1 MSQIRTHARRCAVQ
15 ALYAWQMTG
24 LNLDAIEHQFHEKW
38 DLGKSDL
45 NFFRELL
52 YRVPEELEVIDEAL
66 AEFVDRAIDVIGPVE
81 RAILRMGVYELF
93 NRPDVP
99 YKVVINESINLAK
112 MFGASESH
120 KYINGVLDKIAHKQ
134 RALEVKP
141 E

>member
-24 LNLDAIEHQFHEKW
+24 LQLDEIERQFHDKW
-38 DLGKSDL
+38 ELGKSDL
-45 NFFRELL
+45 DFFRELL
-52 YRVPEELEVIDEAL
+52 YQIPEQVDTLDETL
-66 AEFVDRAIDVIGPVE
+66 AEFVDRSLDAIGPVE
-81 RAILRMGVYELF
+81 RAILRIGAYELS

-99 YKVVINESINLAK
+99 YKVVLNESINLAK
-112 MFGASESH
+112 MFGASQSH

-134 RALEVKP
+134 RALEVVP